1 MIKFTVRRYR
11 ESDFTVVL
19 SKTSMTNYRSMQSEI
34 MFCLRS
40 GWNSTTRKKKLRL
53 DSPPGGKTPG
63 ETELSVSTLK
73 DL

>member
-1 MIKFTVRRYR
+1 VIHFTVGRYHG
-11 ESDFTVVL
+11 SNFVVVL
-19 SKTSMTNYRSMQSEI
+19 SKTRMTSYSNMQSEI